1 MSATADL
8 TPVTAFDS
16 PHLDFDFPGLK
27 IGCAEYEEGPTGCT
41 VFAFADG
48 VVTAVDIR
56 GGMVGQ
62 VESEYNFHHALCF
75 AGGSLHGLEAVSGV
89 RAALTAMEK
98 PQSPP
103 PIPLVA
109 GAIIYDWFGR
119 ENMVYPDKVLG
130 AAAMTTAAEGRFFF
144 GQRGAGR
151 WAGVGQGG
159 AYRQLGAT
167 KIAVFTV
174 VNALGDIVDR
184 DGKVRTRDQC
194 HPLEKLEARLAGQA
208 IAPADQTGKHTTL
221 TLVATNQQWSQR
233 ELDQIGR
240 QVHSSMARAIQ
251 PFHTIQDGDIL
262 FAATTGAVENEAL
275 QSTTDFGLVASEL
288 AWDAVLNSLGA

>member
-27 IGCAEYEEGPTGCT
+27 IGCADYEEGPTGCT
-41 VFAFADG
+41 VFAFAGG
-48 VVTAVDIR
+48 VETAVDIR

-62 VESEYNFHHALCF
+62 VESEYHFHHRPLLCRRLL
-75 AGGSLHGLEAVSGV
+75 ARSRSGVGV

-130 AAAMTTAAEGRFFF
+130 AAAMATAAEGRFSL
-144 GQRGAGR
+144 AN
-151 WAGVGQGG
+151 AVPGVGPES
-159 AYRQLGAT
+159 
-167 KIAVFTV
+167 
-174 VNALGDIVDR
+174 
-184 DGKVRTRDQC
+184 VRA
-194 HPLEKLEARLAGQA
+194 ARTDSSA
-208 IAPADQTGKHTTL
+208 
-221 TLVATNQQWSQR
+221 QR
-233 ELDQIGR
+233 K
-240 QVHSSMARAIQ
+240 
-251 PFHTIQDGDIL
+251 
-262 FAATTGAVENEAL
+262 
-275 QSTTDFGLVASEL
+275 
-288 AWDAVLNSLGA
+288 

>member
-41 VFAFADG
+41 VFAFAGG
-48 VVTAVDIR
+48 VETAVDIR

-62 VESEYNFHHALCF
+62 VESEYHFHHALCF

-130 AAAMTTAAEGRFFF
+130 AAAMATAAEGRFFF

-184 DGKVRTRDQC
+184 DRKVRTRDKR

-221 TLVATNQQWSQR
+221 TLVATN
-233 ELDQIGR
+233 
-240 QVHSSMARAIQ
+240 
-251 PFHTIQDGDIL
+251 
-262 FAATTGAVENEAL
+262 
-275 QSTTDFGLVASEL
+275 
-288 AWDAVLNSLGA
+288 

>member
-41 VFAFADG
+41 VFAFAGG
-48 VVTAVDIR
+48 VETAVD
-56 GGMVGQ
+56 
-62 VESEYNFHHALCF
+62 CF
-75 AGGSLHGLEAVSGV
+75 AGGSLHGLEAISGV

-130 AAAMTTAAEGRFFF
+130 AAAMATAAEGRFFF

-184 DGKVRTRDQC
+184 DRKVRTRDKR

-240 QVHSSMARAIQ
+240 QVHSSMAQAIQ

-262 FAATTGAVENEAL
+262 FTATTGAVENEAL
-275 QSTTDFGLVASEL
+275 QSATDFGLVASEL
-288 AWDAVLNSLGA
+288 AWDAVLNSLG

>member
-41 VFAFADG
+41 VFAFAGG
-48 VVTAVDIR
+48 VETVVDIR

-62 VESEYNFHHALCF
+62 VESEYHFHHALCF

-130 AAAMTTAAEGRFFF
+130 AAAMATAAEGRFFF

-159 AYRQLGAT
+159 AYR
-167 KIAVFTV
+167 
-174 VNALGDIVDR
+174 
-184 DGKVRTRDQC
+184 
-194 HPLEKLEARLAGQA
+194 
-208 IAPADQTGKHTTL
+208 
-221 TLVATNQQWSQR
+221 
-233 ELDQIGR
+233 
-240 QVHSSMARAIQ
+240 
-251 PFHTIQDGDIL
+251 
-262 FAATTGAVENEAL
+262 
-275 QSTTDFGLVASEL
+275 
-288 AWDAVLNSLGA
+288 

>member
-8 TPVTAFDS
+8 TPVTAFAS

-41 VFAFADG
+41 VFAFAGG

-62 VESEYNFHHALCF
+62 VESEYHFHHALCF

-130 AAAMTTAAEGRFFF
+130 AAAMATAAEGRFFF
-144 GQRGAGR
+144 GQCGAGR

-184 DGKVRTRDQC
+184 DRKVRTRDKR

-262 FAATTGAVENEAL
+262 FTATTGAVENEAL

-288 AWDAVLNSLGA
+288 AWDAVLNSLG

>member
-8 TPVTAFDS
+8 TPITAFAS

-41 VFAFADG
+41 VFAFAGG
-48 VVTAVDIR
+48 VATAVDIR

-130 AAAMTTAAEGRFFF
+130 AAAMATAAEGRFFF

-184 DGKVRTRDQC
+184 KGKVRTRDQR

-262 FAATTGAVENEAL
+262 FAATTGEVENEAL

-288 AWDAVLNSLGA
+288 AWDAVLNSLGE

>member
-8 TPVTAFDS
+8 TPVTAFAS

-41 VFAFADG
+41 VFAFAGG
-48 VVTAVDIR
+48 VETAVDIR

-62 VESEYNFHHALCF
+62 VESEYHFHHALCF

-130 AAAMTTAAEGRFFF
+130 AAAMATAAEGRFFF

-159 AYRQLGAT
+159 AYRQLDAT

-184 DGKVRTRDQC
+184 DRKVRTRDKR

-208 IAPADQTGKHTTL
+208 IAPADQTGKYTTL

-262 FAATTGAVENEAL
+262 FTATTGAVENEAL

-288 AWDAVLNSLGA
+288 AWDAVLNSLG